1 MSHPDPYERDFGT
14 PLFKMVRSNAPDTSR
29 EAAQRIDTTAKEKLV
44 YSVIESSPH
53 GLTGKEVAQRLN
65 RPFNSISGRLT
76 GLTEKG
82 YIRDTGRRRDG
93 GRVMETC

>member
-14 PLFKMVRSNAPDTSR
+14 PLFKLVRSNAPDTSR
-29 EAAQRIDTTAKEKLV
+29 AAAQRVNTTEKEKQV
-44 YSVIESSPH
+44 YACIQSSPH

-76 GLTEKG
+76 GLTDKG

-93 GRVMETC
+93 GRVMEAC